1 MSNDTTSVENT
12 LRAQLW
18 ASFKN
23 RAMVYL
29 EVFRVLAEEFG
40 EERAAELLKKAIYRR
55 GCAIGRQFE
64 RFGPGDLEG
73 LKDAF
78 LATLPDGGKVF
89 DPQVLACDDERLEL
103 QLRRCPLKE
112 AWHEAGLGEAEVAR
126 MCEIAGVV
134 DNGTFESAGF
144 RLRSETWQPGRSGC
158 CHLFIEKGV

>member
-1 MSNDTTSVENT
+1 MSDENT

-23 RAMVYL
+23 RAMLYL
-29 EVFRVLAEEFG
+29 DMYRVLEEEFG
-40 EERAAELLKKAIYRR
+40 AQRAAELMKKAIYRR
-55 GCAIGRQFE
+55 GRAIGAQFS
-64 RFGPGDLEG
+64 RFGPADLAG
-73 LKDAF
+73 LRDAF
-78 LATLPDGGKVF
+78 LAFIPDGGKVF
-89 DPQVLACDDERLEL
+89 DPQVLGCDGEQLEI

-112 AWHEAGLGEAEVAR
+112 AWQEAGLSEGEVAR

-144 RLRSETWQPGRSGC
+144 RFRSETWQPGRSGC

>member
-1 MSNDTTSVENT
+1 MSDENT

-23 RAMVYL
+23 RAMLYL
-29 EVFRVLAEEFG
+29 DMYRVLEEEFG
-40 EERAAELLKKAIYRR
+40 AQRAAELMKKAIYRR
-55 GCAIGRQFE
+55 GRAIGAQFS
-64 RFGPGDLEG
+64 RFGPGDLAG
-73 LKDAF
+73 LRDAF
-78 LATLPDGGKVF
+78 LAFIPDGGKVF
-89 DPQVLACDDERLEL
+89 DPQVIGCDDEQLEI

-112 AWHEAGLGEAEVAR
+112 AWQEAGLSEGEVAR

-144 RLRSETWQPGRSGC
+144 RFRSETWQPGRSGC